1 MGPGIAIDT
10 GDTAWVLGAA
20 ALVLFMTPGLAL
32 FYGGLVRSKNVLGT
46 MMQSVAAIAIV
57 SVVWLLAGYTFAF
70 GPDVGGVIGGLAHL
84 GFRGVGSAPHALAP
98 TVPHTAFASF
108 QLMFAVI
115 TPALIAGAFAE
126 RVRFGGYVAFVA
138 LWSLFVYSPLA
149 HWVWGGGF
157 LGADGLGALDFA
169 GGTVVHISA
178 GAAALAAA
186 LFVGKRR
193 GYPRGN
199 FAPHNVPMVVLGAGI
214 LWFGWFGFN
223 AGSALGANGL
233 ASSAFL
239 ATHLG
244 AAGAMIG
251 WLVAERIRHGK
262 ATVVGG
268 ATGAVAGLVAITP
281 AAGFVG
287 PVPALLIGLA
297 GGAVC
302 FAAVE
307 LKSRFGY
314 DDSLDAVGVHMVGG
328 LVGALL
334 TGRVRLARDQPG
346 RRGRRS
352 APARAAGGGR
362 RRGAR
367 VLVRR
372 HVGDPAGRRS
382 PRGVPRDT
390 RGRRGGRRRHRARRV
405 GLRVPRARSSR
416 DAPADRDDR
425 RGAVRDAG
433 APRPRSNRTRPRGD
447 RDRVARPAAL
457 TGPPPPD
464 CMGAHAPRTRAGH
477 EGRDRLVR

>member
-1 MGPGIAIDT
+1 MAIDT
-10 GDTAWVLGAA
+10 GDTGWVLGSA

-46 MMQSVAAIAIV
+46 MMHSVAAIAIV
-57 SVVWLLAGYTFAF
+57 SVVWVLAGYSLAF
-70 GPDVGGVIGGLAHL
+70 GSDVGGVIGGLAHI
-84 GFRGVGSAPHALAP
+84 GFRGVGEAPHALAP
-98 TVPHTAFASF
+98 TVPESAFASF
-108 QLMFAVI
+108 QMMFAVI

-126 RVRFGGYVAFVA
+126 RVRFGGYVMFVA
-138 LWSLFVYSPLA
+138 LWSLIVYAPLA

-157 LGADGLGALDFA
+157 LGVDGIGALDFA

-186 LFVGKRR
+186 LYVGQRR

-251 WLVAERIRHGK
+251 WLVPERLRHGK
-262 ATVVGG
+262 ATAVGG

-287 PVPALLIGLA
+287 PLPALLIGLA

-307 LKSRFGY
+307 LKSRLGY

-334 TGRVRLARDQPG
+334 TGVFASLAVNPAGADGGWLQVG
-346 RRGRRS
+346 RQG
-352 APARAAGGGR
+352 AAAGITLAFSFGATWMILKLVDRLVGFRLPAEAEDSGVDLAEHGESAYAFREHGR
-362 RRGAR
+362 QAISPLEGMTEEELAEMRERLVLEATAR
-367 VLVRR
+367 VLEAIGSV
-372 HVGDPAGRRS
+372 PWRS
-382 PRGVPRDT
+382 DEGT
-390 RGRRGGRRRHRARRV
+390 AE
-405 GLRVPRARSSR
+405 SS
-416 DAPADRDDR
+416 
-425 RGAVRDAG
+425 G
-433 APRPRSNRTRPRGD
+433 S
-447 RDRVARPAAL
+447 
-457 TGPPPPD
+457 
-464 CMGAHAPRTRAGH
+464 
-477 EGRDRLVR
+477 

>member
-1 MGPGIAIDT
+1 MAIDT
-10 GDTAWVLGAA
+10 GDTGWVLGSA

-46 MMQSVAAIAIV
+46 MMHSVAAIAIV
-57 SVVWLLAGYTFAF
+57 SLVWVLAGYSLAF

-84 GFRGVGSAPHALAP
+84 GLRGVGESPHALAP
-98 TVPHTAFASF
+98 TVPQSAFASF
-108 QLMFAVI
+108 QMMFAVI

-126 RVRFGGYVAFVA
+126 RVRFGGYVTFVA
-138 LWSLFVYSPLA
+138 LWSLIVYAPLA

-157 LGADGLGALDFA
+157 LGVDGIGALDFA

-186 LFVGKRR
+186 LYVGQRR

-251 WLVAERIRHGK
+251 WLVPERLRHGK
-262 ATVVGG
+262 ATAVGG

-281 AAGFVG
+281 AAGFVR

-297 GGAVC
+297 AGAVC

-307 LKSRFGY
+307 LKSRLGY

-334 TGRVRLARDQPG
+334 TGVFASLAVNPAGAEGGWLQIG
-346 RRGRRS
+346 RQG
-352 APARAAGGGR
+352 AAAGITLAFSFGATWMILKLVDRLVGFRLPAEAEDSGVDLAEHGESAYAFREHGR
-362 RRGAR
+362 QAIPPLEGMTEEELAEVRERLVLEATAR
-367 VLVRR
+367 VLEAIGSVPW
-372 HVGDPAGRRS
+372 GSDEGETESAG
-382 PRGVPRDT
+382 T
-390 RGRRGGRRRHRARRV
+390 
-405 GLRVPRARSSR
+405 
-416 DAPADRDDR
+416 
-425 RGAVRDAG
+425 
-433 APRPRSNRTRPRGD
+433 
-447 RDRVARPAAL
+447 
-457 TGPPPPD
+457 
-464 CMGAHAPRTRAGH
+464 
-477 EGRDRLVR
+477 